1 MAQPTRRVLL
11 LAASVF
17 FLIAGT
23 VVLVWPLRTCPNCGG
38 FTISHNERTRAGLL
52 DHSGHYPC
60 MRCDGRGRVS
70 VLNEW
75 LAHP

>member
-38 FTISHNERTRAGLL
+38 FTISHNERTRAGLP
-52 DHSGHYPC
+52 DTSGQFPC
-60 MRCDGRGRVS
+60 DRCDGRGQVS
-70 VLNEW
+70 FVNEW
-75 LAHP
+75 FGRP